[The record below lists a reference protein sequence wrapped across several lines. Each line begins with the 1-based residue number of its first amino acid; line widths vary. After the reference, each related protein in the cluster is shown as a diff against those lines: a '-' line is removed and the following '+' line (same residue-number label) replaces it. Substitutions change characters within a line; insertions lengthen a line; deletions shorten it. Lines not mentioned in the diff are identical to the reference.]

1 MARRVSIDRALRG
14 DWVTHAIDSRGENS
28 TEPRL
33 TLDGELIRRIT
44 AEDCF
49 GLMRVLESVAAA
61 RDAAETCAALVERG
75 IGPRAVTAAAIARV
89 DTDRNELVTLAR
101 HGGSPGQR
109 RRSVPL
115 GASSPMTDAAREDM
129 IVEARRDPSSREGAE
144 VEPGLVAVPLRADG
158 IVIGA
163 LGLRFRDEGPLS
175 AADRALLLLLG
186 ARMGPM
192 LARLVGDD
200 EARARARGLESAS
213 KRLSGMARISRALA
227 EAGLDEKQL
236 LERAARGVAE
246 TFGDACL
253 VRMLVDGSRLETV
266 AVHHPDANARG
277 DLERFA
283 ERSADE
289 PARQSLTS
297 GRGVLLRRVHR
308 RVGGLREDH
317 APLRKSMP
325 TSSLMSAPIELGGV
339 ACGVILAVR
348 ERGVAYAEE
357 DRLLLEDVSYRVGLA
372 LTAARAFAAE
382 QEARVRA
389 ELATR
394 GRDRVLSTVSHDL
407 RAPLATVHL
416 GASLLL
422 DMDRDHEAFADVVAR
437 IARATQRMRRLVEDL
452 LDLGQLETGVL
463 RVRCYRV
470 SLRRVLEETV
480 DELAER
486 ARRAKKELACAREIP
501 PVEVFGDF
509 ERIQQVLVNL
519 VANAIDHT
527 PAGTWIVLGAREDG
541 ERAWI
546 SVEDDGPGIEPGIAD
561 HLFEPHVRGV
571 NSVVRG
577 AGLGLWIAKGL
588 VEAHGGELRVA
599 PPEGKGTRFELSLP
613 IAPRD

>member
-1 MARRVSIDRALRG
+1 M
-14 DWVTHAIDSRGENS
+14 THAIDTRGGNS

-49 GLMRVLESVAAA
+49 CLMRVLESVAAA
-61 RDAAETCAALVERG
+61 RDAAQTCAALVGRG
-75 IGPRAVTAAAIARV
+75 IGARALVAASIASV
-89 DTDRNELVTLAR
+89 DAARGELVPLAR
-101 HGGSPGQR
+101 HGSASGQR

-115 GASSPMTDAAREDM
+115 TAASPLTEAAREDV
-129 IVEARRDPSSREGAE
+129 IVEVPRDAKHAYGAE
-144 VEPGLVAVPLRADG
+144 AEPGLVAVPLRAEG
-158 IVIGA
+158 IVRGV
-163 LGLRFRDEGPLS
+163 LGLRFREEAPLS
-175 AADRALLLLLG
+175 AVDRALLLLLG

-192 LARLVGDD
+192 LGRLIDGDED
-200 EARARARGLESAS
+200 RVRARGLESAS

-227 EAGLDEKQL
+227 EAGLDEKEL

-266 AVHHPDANARG
+266 AVHHADADARE

-283 ERSADE
+283 ERSADA
-289 PARQSLTS
+289 PSRQSLS
-297 GRGVLLRRVHR
+297 SRRGVLLRRVER
-308 RVGGLREDH
+308 RSAGPREGP

-325 TSSLMSAPIELGGV
+325 TSSLMSAPIELGGA

-372 LTAARAFAAE
+372 LAAARAFAAE

-416 GASLLL
+416 GASLLV
-422 DMDRDHEAFADVVAR
+422 DMDHDHEAFADVVAR

-452 LDLGQLETGVL
+452 LDLSQLETGVL
-463 RVRCYRV
+463 RVKCYRV
-470 SLRRVLEETV
+470 PLRRVLEETV

-501 PVEVFGDF
+501 PIEVFGDF

-546 SVEDDGPGIEPGIAD
+546 SVEDDGPGLEPGLVD
-561 HLFEPHVRGV
+561 RLFEPHVRGM

-599 PPEGKGTRFELSLP
+599 PAEGKGTRFELSLP